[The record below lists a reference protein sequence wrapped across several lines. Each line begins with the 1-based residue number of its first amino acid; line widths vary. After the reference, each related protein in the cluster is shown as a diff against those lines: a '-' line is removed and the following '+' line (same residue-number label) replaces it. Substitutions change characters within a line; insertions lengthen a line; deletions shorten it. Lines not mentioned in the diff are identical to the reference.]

1 MTSSNDILGKG
12 ASAAAAVPVA
22 SNCGCASSV
31 SSSAETGASPCNES
45 IAMPVAEKFV
55 SINGEGQCAGKLA
68 AFIRFVGCNLRCSWC
83 DTMWANGEIADG
95 SLIAADTAGAVVSV
109 SADCDAPAAV
119 ALDSGKVAGAKVS
132 AAEDSLD
139 EASFPIG
146 ETVRGVSASGYTTES
161 VSDLLSWVRETGV
174 ECVTLTGGEPVLQP
188 ALPQFVRA
196 LLAEPGPSG
205 RGLRVEIETNGSVD
219 LAPLVQLR
227 RATEGAYSG
236 MLTFTVDWK
245 LPVSGQEQA
254 MLPDNFAL
262 LDMRDTVKFVCG
274 SSADLLRML
283 EVARKLSLPGRVPV
297 YLSPVFGSIEPAEI
311 VSFVQEHKLTWAT
324 VQLQLHKLIWPNVER
339 GV

>member
-1 MTSSNDILGKG
+1 MASSNDILGKG
-12 ASAAAAVPVA
+12 TSAAAAPHVKVRD
-22 SNCGCASSV
+22 CDSSD
-31 SSSAETGASPCNES
+31 SSSAETGASACDES
-45 IAMPVAEKFV
+45 ISMPVAEKFV

-95 SLIAADTAGAVVSV
+95 NSITADTAGAVVSV
-109 SADCDAPAAV
+109 SADCGAPAAV
-119 ALDSGKVAGAKVS
+119 ASDSGKVAGANVA

-139 EASFPIG
+139 EASSPIG
-146 ETVRGVSASGYTTES
+146 ETVRGVSASGYTAES

-188 ALPQFVRA
+188 ALPQFVQA

-205 RGLRVEIETNGSVD
+205 HGLRVEIETNGSVD

-227 RATEGAYSG
+227 RSTEGACSG

-245 LPVSGQEQA
+245 LPASGQEQA
-254 MLPDNFAL
+254 MLPANFAL

-274 SSADLLRML
+274 GVADLQRML
-283 EVARKLSLPGRVPV
+283 EVARTLSLPGRVPV
-297 YLSPVFGSIEPAEI
+297 YLSPVFGGIEPAEI
-311 VSFVQEHKLTWAT
+311 VAFVQKHKLTWAT

>member
-12 ASAAAAVPVA
+12 TSAAAAPHVKVRD
-22 SNCGCASSV
+22 CDSSD
-31 SSSAETGASPCNES
+31 SSSAETGAFACNES

-83 DTMWANGEIADG
+83 DTMWANGAVQVGGEEGVAVFDDASPSASEDGIAGGAADIAFADGAAAAKAADFDIRSSSVGGFARETIAD
-95 SLIAADTAGAVVSV
+95 L
-109 SADCDAPAAV
+109 V
-119 ALDSGKVAGAKVS
+119 A
-132 AAEDSLD
+132 
-139 EASFPIG
+139 
-146 ETVRGVSASGYTTES
+146 
-161 VSDLLSWVRETGV
+161 WVRETGA
-174 ECVTLTGGEPVLQP
+174 ECVTLTGGEPTLQP
-188 ALPQFVRA
+188 ALSQFVRA

-205 RGLRVEIETNGSVD
+205 HGLRIEIETNGSVD

-227 RATEGAYSG
+227 RSTEGACPG

-245 LPVSGQEQA
+245 LPASGQEQA
-254 MLPDNFAL
+254 MLPANFAM

-274 SSADLLRML
+274 GSADLQRML
-283 EVARKLSLPGRVPV
+283 EVARKLNLPGRVPV

>member
-12 ASAAAAVPVA
+12 ASAAVA
-22 SNCGCASSV
+22 PDVKVCDCASSV
-31 SSSAETGASPCNES
+31 SSSAETGASACNES

-55 SINGEGQCAGKLA
+55 SINGEGQYAGKLA

-95 SLIAADTAGAVVSV
+95 GLIAADTAGAVVSI
-109 SADCDAPAAV
+109 SADCGALAAV
-119 ALDSGKVAGAKVS
+119 ASGSGKAAGAKVA

-146 ETVRGVSASGYTTES
+146 KIVNGVSANGYATES

-205 RGLRVEIETNGSVD
+205 HGLRIEIETNGSVD

-227 RATEGAYSG
+227 RATEGACPG

-274 SSADLLRML
+274 SVTDLRRML
-283 EVARKLSLPGRVPV
+283 EVARELNLPGRVPV

-311 VSFVQEHKLTWAT
+311 VAFVQEHKLTWAT

>member
-12 ASAAAAVPVA
+12 TSAAAAPA
-22 SNCGCASSV
+22 TSAADRTFSN
-31 SSSAETGASPCNES
+31 SSSAETGASACDES
-45 IAMPVAEKFV
+45 ISMPVAEKFV

-95 SLIAADTAGAVVSV
+95 SSITADTAGAVASV
-109 SADCDAPAAV
+109 SADCGAPAAV
-119 ALDSGKVAGAKVS
+119 ALGSGKVAGANVA

-139 EASFPIG
+139 EASSPFG
-146 ETVRGVSASGYTTES
+146 ETVRGVSANGYTAES
-161 VSDLLSWVRETGV
+161 VSDLLSWVRGAGV

-188 ALPQFVRA
+188 ALPQLVQA
-196 LLAEPGPSG
+196 LLAESGPSG
-205 RGLRVEIETNGSVD
+205 HGLRVEIETNGSVD

-227 RATEGAYSG
+227 RSTEGACPG

-245 LPVSGQEQA
+245 LPASGQEQA
-254 MLPDNFAL
+254 MLPANFAL

-274 SSADLLRML
+274 GSADLQRML
-283 EVARKLSLPGRVPV
+283 EVARKLNLPGRVPV

-311 VSFVQEHKLTWAT
+311 VAFVQEHKLTWAT

>member
-12 ASAAAAVPVA
+12 ESTAAAPDVKVRDCDS
-22 SNCGCASSV
+22 SN
-31 SSSAETGASPCNES
+31 SSSAETGASACNES

-83 DTMWANGEIADG
+83 DTMWANSAAQVGGEEGVAVFDDASMSASADEVAGGAADGASVDGAAAVNAADSDIRSSSVGGFARETIAD
-95 SLIAADTAGAVVSV
+95 L
-109 SADCDAPAAV
+109 V
-119 ALDSGKVAGAKVS
+119 A
-132 AAEDSLD
+132 
-139 EASFPIG
+139 
-146 ETVRGVSASGYTTES
+146 
-161 VSDLLSWVRETGV
+161 WVRETGV

-188 ALPQFVRA
+188 ALSQFVRA

-205 RGLRVEIETNGSVD
+205 HGLRIEIETNGSVD
-219 LAPLVQLR
+219 LAPLVRLR
-227 RATEGAYSG
+227 RATEGACPG

-245 LPVSGQEQA
+245 LPASGQEQA
-254 MLPDNFAL
+254 MLPANFAM

-274 SSADLLRML
+274 GSADLQRML
-283 EVARKLSLPGRVPV
+283 EVARKLNLPGRVPV

-311 VSFVQEHKLTWAT
+311 VAFVQEHKLTWAT